1 MLDFLDDPLGCL
13 ATDRARARAANDP
26 MAALCTL
33 ATVDALGQPHAR
45 TLVLRELGSRLALFM
60 NSTSPKFAQ
69 LSAGRASICIY
80 MPSIQV
86 QYRAVVSL
94 VPVESEL
101 IAESWHLRPRMP
113 KVLDW
118 FYTGVQPQ
126 STAVDS
132 REYLKSVLSSLVLP
146 DPLVAPETACGF
158 YLEPREIER
167 LDLAQPDGL
176 HDRTCWTL
184 SGKSWSMEIRVP

>member
-1 MLDFLDDPLGCL
+1 M
-13 ATDRARARAANDP
+13 
-26 MAALCTL
+26 
-33 ATVDALGQPHAR
+33 
-45 TLVLRELGSRLALFM
+45 
-60 NSTSPKFAQ
+60 
-69 LSAGRASICIY
+69 
-80 MPSIQV
+80 
-86 QYRAVVSL
+86 
-94 VPVESEL
+94 
-101 IAESWHLRPRMP
+101 
-113 KVLDW
+113 
-118 FYTGVQPQ
+118 
-126 STAVDS
+126 DS